1 METKHSSEVK
11 VLHERLNEI
20 DEGKTSEL
28 FELKVEL
35 QRAKDKLFDIESAA
49 AMRVDALEKSRL
61 ERSMAESEQIKS
73 LEDQLLTITSVE
85 DELEQKKKDI
95 ENKLFTN
102 RKKLKDELDQRKIEM
117 NKEIATV
124 ERRINMLLKHKESVL
139 LSKRKVLNELVDE
152 SKAFENKIQAMKKRS
167 LC

>member
-11 VLHERLNEI
+11 VLHARANEI
-20 DEGKTSEL
+20 DEPETSEL
-28 FELKVEL
+28 FELKVKL

-49 AMRVDALEKSRL
+49 AMRVDSLEKSRL
-61 ERSMAESEQIKS
+61 ERSIAESEQIKS

-102 RKKLKDELDQRKIEM
+102 RNFSKDELYQRKIEM

-124 ERRINMLLKHKESVL
+124 EKRINMLLKHKESVL
-139 LSKRKVLNELVDE
+139 LSKRKVLNELFDE
-152 SKAFENKIQAMKKRS
+152 SKAFEKKIQTMKKRS